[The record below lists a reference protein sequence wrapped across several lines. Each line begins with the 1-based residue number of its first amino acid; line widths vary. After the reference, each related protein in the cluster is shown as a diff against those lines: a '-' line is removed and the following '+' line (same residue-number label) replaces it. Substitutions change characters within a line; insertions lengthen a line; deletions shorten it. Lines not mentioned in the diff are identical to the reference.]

1 MLFMSKIFKNWS
13 ESVVFMP
20 KEIVYPK
27 SIEEVQKIVRECNKQ
42 NRRIRMVG
50 AGHSFSSLIETD
62 DCLMSLDLIQGI
74 INIEPD
80 KHLVTVHGGT
90 KLKKLGED
98 LLSKGFG
105 MENLGD
111 IDVQS
116 VAGAIC
122 SKNNSELFDAARVSL
137 GCLGIIVKVKL
148 KVLPAFKLKFIQGK
162 EKLDNCLNS
171 LSEYNQKNRNFE
183 FYYFPHT
190 DTVQTKFVNL
200 YEGPVDKLK
209 IGTYLND
216 LVLENGAFKVIS
228 EISRVFPSKAKN
240 LSQFCAKMIAS
251 AEKKNWS
258 NRIFA
263 VPRLVKFYEMEY
275 NIPREFFQEV
285 IKEIAA
291 CIKKED
297 HRVHF
302 PIECRFVK
310 KDEIWLSP
318 AFERDSA
325 YIAVHMYKGMEHKRY
340 FNAMEEIFKK
350 YQGRPHWGKMHTK
363 MAQDLINLY
372 PKWNDFLKIR
382 KELDPKGMF
391 LNDHLKQVFGLF

>member
-116 VAGAIC
+116 VAGAISTGTHGTGLSFGNISTQVEELTLITANGDELVC

-183 FYYFPHT
+183 FYYFPSH
-190 DTVQTKFVNL
+190 
-200 YEGPVDKLK
+200 K
-209 IGTYLND
+209 I
-216 LVLENGAFKVIS
+216 
-228 EISRVFPSKAKN
+228 
-240 LSQFCAKMIAS
+240 
-251 AEKKNWS
+251 
-258 NRIFA
+258 
-263 VPRLVKFYEMEY
+263 
-275 NIPREFFQEV
+275 
-285 IKEIAA
+285 
-291 CIKKED
+291 
-297 HRVHF
+297 
-302 PIECRFVK
+302 
-310 KDEIWLSP
+310 
-318 AFERDSA
+318 
-325 YIAVHMYKGMEHKRY
+325 
-340 FNAMEEIFKK
+340 
-350 YQGRPHWGKMHTK
+350 
-363 MAQDLINLY
+363 
-372 PKWNDFLKIR
+372 
-382 KELDPKGMF
+382 
-391 LNDHLKQVFGLF
+391 